1 MGISA
6 VLPRLGTQ
14 LNALSV
20 GRPEMIADDVLE
32 TTAEVAIGLAGFSGI
47 VAAVIGSRAS
57 VRWSPIQKFRLIEL
71 LRTSFGAV
79 VFSLFPLILLSAGVS
94 NSTSWL
100 VASLA
105 WLGYVGVATALQVP
119 RIRAIWPEAYAES
132 PRTILA
138 LFTIYIATVCLQ
150 LFNVVFLCVA
160 WPHLVAILGGLTV
173 GFIMFIRLLFILM
186 ED

>member
-1 MGISA
+1 
-6 VLPRLGTQ
+6 
-14 LNALSV
+14 
-20 GRPEMIADDVLE
+20 MIAEDVLV

-57 VRWSPIQKFRLIEL
+57 VRWSPVQKYRLAEL

-100 VASLA
+100 VTSLT
-105 WLGYVGVATALQVP
+105 WLGYIGVAIALQVP
-119 RIRAIWPEAYAES
+119 RVHAIWPEAHAES
-132 PRTILA
+132 PRTIYV
-138 LFTIYIATVCLQ
+138 LFTILIANVCLQ
-150 LFNVVFLCVA
+150 LFNVVFLRVA
-160 WPHLVAILGGLTV
+160 WPHLVAILGSLIV
-173 GFIMFIRLLFILM
+173 GFVMFVRLLFLLM

>member
-1 MGISA
+1 
-6 VLPRLGTQ
+6 
-14 LNALSV
+14 
-20 GRPEMIADDVLE
+20 MIAEDVLI

-57 VRWSPIQKFRLIEL
+57 VRWSPIQKLRLTEL

-100 VASLA
+100 VASLT
-105 WLGYVGVATALQVP
+105 WLGYIGVAIALQVP
-119 RIRAIWPEAYAES
+119 RYRAIWPEAHAET
-132 PRTILA
+132 PRTIYF
-138 LFTIYIATVCLQ
+138 LFTILIATVSLQ
-150 LFNVVFLCVA
+150 LFNVVFLRLA
-160 WPHLVAILGGLTV
+160 WPHLVTMLGSMIV
-173 GFIMFIRLLFILM
+173 GFIMFVRLLFLLM

>member
-1 MGISA
+1 
-6 VLPRLGTQ
+6 
-14 LNALSV
+14 
-20 GRPEMIADDVLE
+20 MIAEDVLV

-57 VRWSPIQKFRLIEL
+57 VRWSPAQKFRLTEL

-100 VASLA
+100 VASLT
-105 WLGYVGVATALQVP
+105 WLGYIGVAIALQVP
-119 RIRAIWPEAYAES
+119 RYRAIWPEARAET
-132 PRTILA
+132 PWPVYVVFTIL
-138 LFTIYIATVCLQ
+138 IATVSLQ
-150 LFNVVFLCVA
+150 LFNVVFLRVA
-160 WPHLVAILGGLTV
+160 WPYLVTILGSLIV
-173 GFIMFIRLLFILM
+173 GFIMFVRLLFLLM

>member
-1 MGISA
+1 
-6 VLPRLGTQ
+6 
-14 LNALSV
+14 
-20 GRPEMIADDVLE
+20 MIAEDVLV

-57 VRWSPIQKFRLIEL
+57 VRWSPIQKLRLTEL

-100 VASLA
+100 VASLT
-105 WLGYVGVATALQVP
+105 WLGYIGVAIALQVP
-119 RIRAIWPEAYAES
+119 RYRAIWPEAHAET
-132 PRTILA
+132 PRTVYI
-138 LFTIYIATVCLQ
+138 LFTILIATVSLQ
-150 LFNVVFLCVA
+150 LFNVVFLRVA
-160 WPHLVAILGGLTV
+160 WPHLVAILGSLIV
-173 GFIMFIRLLFILM
+173 GFVMFVRFLFLLM

>member
-1 MGISA
+1 
-6 VLPRLGTQ
+6 
-14 LNALSV
+14 
-20 GRPEMIADDVLE
+20 MIAEDFLV

-57 VRWSPIQKFRLIEL
+57 VRWSPIQKLRLTEL

-100 VASLA
+100 VASLT
-105 WLGYVGVATALQVP
+105 WLGYIGVAIALQAP
-119 RIRAIWPEAYAES
+119 RARAIWSEAHAES
-132 PRTILA
+132 PRTVYALLTIL
-138 LFTIYIATVCLQ
+138 FATVSLQ
-150 LFNVVFLCVA
+150 LFNVVFFRVA
-160 WPHLVAILGGLTV
+160 WPYLVAMLGSLIV
-173 GFIMFIRLLFILM
+173 GFVMFVRLLFLLM

>member
-1 MGISA
+1 
-6 VLPRLGTQ
+6 
-14 LNALSV
+14 
-20 GRPEMIADDVLE
+20 MIAEDVLV

-71 LRTSFGAV
+71 LRTSFGGV

-100 VASLA
+100 VTSLT
-105 WLGYVGVATALQVP
+105 WLGYIGVATALQFTRV
-119 RIRAIWPEAYAES
+119 RALWPEAHAET
-132 PRTILA
+132 PRTVYA
-138 LFTIYIATVCLQ
+138 LHTIWIATVCVQ
-150 LFNVVFLCVA
+150 LFNAVFLRVA
-160 WPHLVAILGGLTV
+160 WPHLVAILGGLIV
-173 GFIMFIRLLFILM
+173 SFLMFIRLLFVVI